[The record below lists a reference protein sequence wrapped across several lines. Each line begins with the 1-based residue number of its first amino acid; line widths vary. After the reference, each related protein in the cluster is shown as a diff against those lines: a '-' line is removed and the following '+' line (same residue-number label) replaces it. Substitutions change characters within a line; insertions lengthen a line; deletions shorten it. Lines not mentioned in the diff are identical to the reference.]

1 MQQGSEPVASD
12 TMTKTIHIMY
22 SLAYRKAIALGPRIL
37 DVNGNPRAAYH
48 LTKDELKKL
57 FTLNGFNTERVT
69 WLKYIIAWKETWEE
83 VAPSPA
89 RILDPNDDDWSVIF
103 AHPNVTELSELRKFG
118 EASDIQI
125 VAVAE

>member
-1 MQQGSEPVASD
+1 
-12 TMTKTIHIMY
+12 MY
-22 SLAYRKAIALGPRIL
+22 SLAYRRAITLGPRIL
-37 DVNGNPRAAYH
+37 NVNGKERAAYY
-48 LTKDELKKL
+48 LTKAELKKL